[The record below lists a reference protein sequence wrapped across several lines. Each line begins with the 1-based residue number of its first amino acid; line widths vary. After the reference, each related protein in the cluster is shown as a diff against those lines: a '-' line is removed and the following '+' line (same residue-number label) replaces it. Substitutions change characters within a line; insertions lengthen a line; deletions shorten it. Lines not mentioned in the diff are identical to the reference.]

1 VNTGG
6 VPSSAF
12 SEVREKEPDTARTM
26 ICDFGH
32 SPVQQLLPIKFGSP
46 FHEIA
51 QRIIGFPLTM
61 NSFCIGVDL
70 GGTNLRIASVTPG
83 GERLDTISLPT
94 RLSAGPHAV
103 LDDMAAAI
111 LQLIEKHPGKLLGI
125 GVGSPGPIELPLGV
139 LHHPPNLTGF
149 DGLNLRVELE
159 RRLDR
164 PVHVGHDSALAAYGE
179 CLLGAGRTHAV
190 ESLLMYTLGTGV
202 GCGVIL
208 DRRIWNGMQGAAG
221 ESGHGPIV
229 PDGVPCPCGARG
241 CLEMYA
247 SATSIV
253 RRAHELGLGPSPH
266 EATSN
271 GAPPLTASAIADL
284 ATSGDERALK
294 IFDEVGYALG
304 LSLAHLVNALDL
316 PLYVVGGGAAAAW
329 PLFAPRMFSTLREGS
344 YVYRLSMPK
353 DPAVFEPGK
362 THVTRAQLT
371 DAGILGAAL
380 LPLAARSSVTV

>member
-1 VNTGG
+1 
-6 VPSSAF
+6 
-12 SEVREKEPDTARTM
+12 
-26 ICDFGH
+26 
-32 SPVQQLLPIKFGSP
+32 
-46 FHEIA
+46 
-51 QRIIGFPLTM
+51 M

-70 GGTNLRIASVTPG
+70 GGTNLRIAAVTPT

-111 LQLIEKHPGKLLGI
+111 RQIIEKHPGKLLGI
-125 GVGSPGPIELPLGV
+125 GVGSPGPIELPIGV

-149 DGLNLRVELE
+149 DGLNLRLELE

-190 ESLLMYTLGTGV
+190 DSLLMYTLGTGV

-208 DRRIWNGMQGAAG
+208 DGRIWNGMQGAAG
-221 ESGHGPIV
+221 ESGHGPII
-229 PDGVPCPCGARG
+229 PNGVPCPCGARG

-253 RRAHELGLGPSPH
+253 RRAHELGLVPAHVSSEPH
-266 EATSN
+266 TTGN
-271 GAPPLTASAIADL
+271 GATPLTASAIAQL
-284 ATSGDERALK
+284 ATNGDERALK

-316 PLYVVGGGAAAAW
+316 PLYVIGGGAAAAW

-353 DPAVFEPGK
+353 DPAIFEPGR
-362 THVTRAQLT
+362 THVTPAQLS

-380 LPLAARSSVTV
+380 LPLAARSSVTL